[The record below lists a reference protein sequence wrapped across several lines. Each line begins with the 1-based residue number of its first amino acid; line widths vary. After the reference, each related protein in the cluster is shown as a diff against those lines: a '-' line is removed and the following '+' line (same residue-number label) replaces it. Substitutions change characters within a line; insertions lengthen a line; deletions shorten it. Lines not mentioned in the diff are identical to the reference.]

1 MDRFRL
7 FRGGEGQGTV
17 ALLGF
22 TFEIQGSDIVYS
34 AEVRVARLLHCG
46 ITFGI
51 QGTDIVFP
59 AEVRIM
65 RSLHCW
71 DCIWN
76 PGFEHRVFRGGEDQ
90 EIVALRDYVCNPGFG
105 FRLFR
110 GGEDQEIVA
119 LRDYVWNPGQ
129 T

>member
-1 MDRFRL
+1 MIYSQVNRADWGADRQSSVLLTDIPVADREYEEGGGTSSMDRFRL

-22 TFEIQGSDIVYS
+22 TFEIQGSDFVYS

-59 AEVRIM
+59 AAVRIR

-71 DCIWN
+71 DC
-76 PGFEHRVFRGGEDQ
+76 V
-90 EIVALRDYVCNPGFG
+90 
-105 FRLFR
+105 
-110 GGEDQEIVA
+110 
-119 LRDYVWNPGQ
+119 
-129 T
+129 